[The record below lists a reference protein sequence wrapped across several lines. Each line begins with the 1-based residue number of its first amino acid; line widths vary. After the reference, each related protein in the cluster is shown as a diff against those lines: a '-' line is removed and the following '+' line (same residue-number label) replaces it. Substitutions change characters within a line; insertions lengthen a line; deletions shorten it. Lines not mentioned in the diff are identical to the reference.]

1 MRAKRYTH
9 VPILD
14 EANRVIGVFNESA
27 IFDYLVSKTI
37 IEWTDTIVVA
47 EIMDHCRLDAGH
59 TESFHFIRPGTTEDE
74 MVNALV
80 NVEGEFTRVGGSVR
94 HTKRQSERTPA
105 PDDHHLG
112 RDEWGE
118 LKRALH
124 SQRPQY
130 TRRSPERPG

>member
-14 EANRVIGVFNESA
+14 EANGVIGVFNESA

-59 TESFHFIRPGTTEDE
+59 TESFHFIRPCTTEDE

-80 NVEGEFTRVGGSVR
+80 NVEGEFTRVWALFVTPSGSPNEPLRRMITIWDVMSGGN
-94 HTKRQSERTPA
+94 
-105 PDDHHLG
+105 
-112 RDEWGE
+112 
-118 LKRALH
+118 
-124 SQRPQY
+124 
-130 TRRSPERPG
+130 